1 MLAQPPRLTD
11 RRTTAGLDAD
21 VRFAL
26 VMCDSPA
33 EAFTRLEAKKQTRM
47 QLSLAAERAALASLK
62 AELISMGGDLP
73 PITTAPT
80 ATTRPAPA
88 VPERPRTTA
97 QEMDVK
103 DFYKI
108 KSESPHSRVRVPTV
122 LHEDFRAKHFEAR
135 IKQQAECYTEVIVP
149 YLRYILIIL
158 GRSRPSFLSAPTLA
172 HLATM
177 PFSPFLCASIAAQDE
192 RTAAAAARDIERQA
206 GEERRAT
213 EVPLPGANE

>member
-97 QEMDVK
+97 QEMDAK
-103 DFYKI
+103 DFHKI

-135 IKQQAECYTEVIVP
+135 IKQQAEVIVP
-149 YLRYILIIL
+149 YLPTSRVLLMFL
-158 GRSRPSFLSAPTLA
+158 GRSRPSFLSPSLPF
-172 HLATM
+172 LATM
-177 PFSPFLCASIAAQDE
+177 PFSPVPACVYRASAKSH
-192 RTAAAAARDIERQA
+192 RCT
-206 GEERRAT
+206 GRAHSCRGGT
-213 EVPLPGANE
+213 

>member
-80 ATTRPAPA
+80 ASTRPVPA

-149 YLRYILIIL
+149 YLRYIDYF
-158 GRSRPSFLSAPTLA
+158 GPQPTLVLERSDASPSCDNAILAVPVCVYRCTGRA
-172 HLATM
+172 HSCRGGT
-177 PFSPFLCASIAAQDE
+177 
-192 RTAAAAARDIERQA
+192 
-206 GEERRAT
+206 
-213 EVPLPGANE
+213 